1 MYYKYIT
8 EIVHIITIIIII
20 IIIIVLIN
28 GCFHNG
34 PVMCPRSITMAQGVC
49 IGPRQRRETIH

>member
-20 IIIIVLIN
+20 IIIIVLGK

-34 PVMCPRSITMAQGVC
+34 PVMCPRSVKMAQGVC
-49 IGPRQRRETIH
+49 IGPSQRRGTIH